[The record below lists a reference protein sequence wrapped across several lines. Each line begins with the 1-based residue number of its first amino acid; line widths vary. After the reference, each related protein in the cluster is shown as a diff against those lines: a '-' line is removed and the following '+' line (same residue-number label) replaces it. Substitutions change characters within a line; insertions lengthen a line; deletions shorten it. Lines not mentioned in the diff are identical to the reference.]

1 MTFIEFVPETNNKE
15 IILNSTIS
23 YMLIHLGICHNMRGF
38 KYLKYGIYLVYSDPN
53 NYEYMTK
60 QLYPAIAKH
69 FNKTIISVE
78 RSIRYAIES
87 MTTDNEIK
95 KEIFGYCTDRYTNK
109 EFISGVAEAIR
120 RIAY

>member
-1 MTFIEFVPETNNKE
+1 MTFTEFVPQAKDRE

-23 YMLIHLGICHNMRGF
+23 YMLIHLGVCHNMQGF
-38 KYLKYGIYLVYSDPN
+38 KYLKYGIYLVYSDPD
-53 NYEYMTK
+53 NYEYITK

-87 MTTDNEIK
+87 MTADDEIK
-95 KEIFGYCTDRYTNK
+95 KEVFGYCMDKYTNK
-109 EFISGVAEAIR
+109 EFIGGVAEAIR
-120 RIAY
+120 RIEY

>member
-1 MTFIEFVPETNNKE
+1 MTFTEFVPQAKDRE

-23 YMLIHLGICHNMRGF
+23 YILIHLGVCHNMQGF
-38 KYLKYGIYLVYSDPN
+38 KYLKYGIYLVYSDPD
-53 NYEYMTK
+53 NYEYITK

-87 MTTDNEIK
+87 MTADDEIK
-95 KEIFGYCTDRYTNK
+95 KEVFGYCMDKYTNK
-109 EFISGVAEAIR
+109 EFIGGVAEAIR
-120 RIAY
+120 RIEY

>member
-1 MTFIEFVPETNNKE
+1 MTFTEFVPQARDRE

-23 YMLIHLGICHNMRGF
+23 YMLIHLGVCHNMQGF
-38 KYLKYGIYLVYSDPN
+38 KYLKYGIYLVYSDPD
-53 NYEYMTK
+53 NYEYITK

-87 MTTDNEIK
+87 MTADDEIK
-95 KEIFGYCTDRYTNK
+95 KEVFGYCMDKYTNK
-109 EFISGVAEAIR
+109 EFIGGVAEAIR
-120 RIAY
+120 RIEY

>member
-1 MTFIEFVPETNNKE
+1 MAFTEFVPQAKDRE

-23 YMLIHLGICHNMRGF
+23 YMLIHLGVCHNMQGF
-38 KYLKYGIYLVYSDPN
+38 KYLKYGIYLVYSDPD
-53 NYEYMTK
+53 NYEYITK

-87 MTTDNEIK
+87 MTADDEIK
-95 KEIFGYCTDRYTNK
+95 KEVFGCCMDKYTNK
-109 EFISGVAEAIR
+109 EFIDGVAEAIR
-120 RIAY
+120 RIEY